1 VLRLPLKGAD
11 GPELPRFAPT
21 ERSAPD
27 RDARLALTNAA
38 TAVMGTGIVSVA
50 LARDGREV
58 LSSALL
64 ATAGA
69 VWVAAAVLLLGSVW
83 RSRRCARGIS
93 PLALTSV
100 AATAVLGT
108 SLAERGWDS
117 IALALLAVAAAFWL
131 TLIVPALRSADP
143 SRSTAALMLPVATQ
157 ALATLCAEL
166 GAIDSLLWLVLAA
179 LAAFVAGLVLYAF
192 AIARFALRQL
202 IVARGEH
209 WVAGGAL
216 AVSSIAASAI
226 IRATERLGI
235 RADLVTVLKGTLVAV
250 SIAAFAWL
258 AVLIVA
264 ECLAPRLRYDTR
276 RWSTVFPVGMYAA
289 CGFATG
295 AALHASP
302 LTDFARVWVWI
313 ALAVWGTTLAGAVR
327 AAASPR
333 RIARARRLGSA
344 PTGLHSARRSASW
357 GGRRDR
363 RRTRPSAR

>member
-1 VLRLPLKGAD
+1 MWRLLVKGVD
-11 GPELPRFAPT
+11 GPELPRLARPRRWAPHH
-21 ERSAPD
+21 
-27 RDARLALTNAA
+27 DARVALTSAG
-38 TAVMGTGIVSVA
+38 TAVMGTGIVSIA
-50 LARDGREV
+50 LARDGREA

-64 ATAGA
+64 AVAGI
-69 VWVAAAVLLLGSVW
+69 VWVAAAVLLLASVW
-83 RSRRCARGIS
+83 TSRRCARGIS

-100 AATAVLGT
+100 AATAVLGS
-108 SLAERGWDS
+108 SLAGRGWDS
-117 IALALLAVAAAFWL
+117 LALALLAIAAALWL
-131 TLIVPALRSADP
+131 TLIVPALRSSDP

-157 ALATLCAEL
+157 ALATVCAEL
-166 GAIDSLLWLVLAA
+166 GAIESLRWLVLVA
-179 LAAFVAGLVLYAF
+179 LAAFAAGLALYAF

-202 IVARGEH
+202 VVARGEH

-216 AVSSIAASAI
+216 AVSSLAASRTIGA
-226 IRATERLGI
+226 AERLGI
-235 RADLVTVLKGTLVAV
+235 GADVATALKVTLVAV

-264 ECLAPRLRYDTR
+264 ELLAPRLRYDAQ
-276 RWSTVFPVGMYAA
+276 RWSTVFPIGMYAA

-295 AALHASP
+295 ATLHVSAI
-302 LTDFARVWVWI
+302 TEFARVWVWV
-313 ALAVWGTTLAGAVR
+313 ALAVWVTTLAGAVR

-333 RIARARRLGSA
+333 RIARAHRRGSA